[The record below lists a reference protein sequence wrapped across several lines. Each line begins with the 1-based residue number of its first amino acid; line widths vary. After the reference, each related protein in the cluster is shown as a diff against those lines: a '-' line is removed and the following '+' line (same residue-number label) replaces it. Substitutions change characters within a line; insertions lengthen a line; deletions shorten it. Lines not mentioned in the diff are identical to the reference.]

1 MSNVNPKGFV
11 CSHLQVA
18 ETLGAFN
25 YPKSEGCNMTAPPA
39 WFGIQSCVGC
49 VYGTHKVCS
58 TASSTL
64 HTYICISARQGLLYP
79 MHAVPCW
86 SSPSYKL
93 ICLSGATQLWS
104 HNHCNYITLYLPL
117 NCLAK
122 LRSHLQ
128 DGLGWVTSCSHIT
141 AVHQVVVQVCS
152 QTALDLS
159 TSLSWS
165 HFQAPQLWLLAF
177 HLHRST
183 GTAWLVNQNWMPLL
197 CYRLLICA
205 WAAAHSAQ
213 RLQGWT
219 ELEIALLCWMV
230 HFPHH
235 PVCRLLFAVTWPS
248 DGHLHWNLE
257 IMQAAKGKQSLW
269 WGTACWITGDY
280 PIPIHISNDIICL
293 LV

>member
-1 MSNVNPKGFV
+1 MSNVNPKGSV

-18 ETLGAFN
+18 ATLGAFN
-25 YPKSEGCNMTAPPA
+25 YPKSECCNMTALPA

-58 TASSTL
+58 RASSTL
-64 HTYICISARQGLLYP
+64 HTYICLSARQGLLYP

-104 HNHCNYITLYLPL
+104 HNHCNYITLLLPP

-159 TSLSWS
+159 ASLSWS
-165 HFQAPQLWLLAF
+165 HFQAARLSFAPQHGHCLACQPELDVFALL
-177 HLHRST
+177 S
-183 GTAWLVNQNWMPLL
+183 
-197 CYRLLICA
+197 
-205 WAAAHSAQ
+205 AAHLCLGCSSQCTEAAGMNRAGNIPPVLDGAFPSPPSVPAAFCCHLAQ
-213 RLQGWT
+213 WWT
-219 ELEIALLCWMV
+219 LTLEFRNHAGCQ
-230 HFPHH
+230 
-235 PVCRLLFAVTWPS
+235 R
-248 DGHLHWNLE
+248 
-257 IMQAAKGKQSLW
+257 QQSLW

-280 PIPIHISNDIICL
+280 FIPTHICNDIICL